1 MTKENTITQ
10 EDLDKFR
17 EEVLRSIDDKFN
29 EMVDAICDV
38 GEESEKEVSQEV
50 PENPVS
56 TARYIL
62 FSNGNKFFATNI
74 KQNELLGIDFYLHE
88 IDQSG
93 KEYNSC
99 GTITS
104 QDLII
109 LDLDPEMSLEQFQT
123 KKNIL

>member
-1 MTKENTITQ
+1 MTKENTIAQ
-10 EDLDKFR
+10 GDLDKFR
-17 EEVLRSIDDKFN
+17 EEVLQSIDDKFN
-29 EMVDAICDV
+29 EIVDAICNA

-62 FSNGNKFFATNI
+62 FSNGNKFFATDI

-93 KEYNSC
+93 KEYNSY